1 LLTANLD
8 GSEETILQIA
18 TYATTEFPKFV
29 AWSPDGKRI
38 TYSVYTLGDALSTVK
53 TFDVASKQ
61 VEPLTSFKS
70 ELVSQIV
77 WLPGGQW
84 LLGRYEV
91 KGPSYLR
98 PQIGLIARTG
108 GPIQPVTR
116 DTNSYETL
124 TLSADGKTAATVQV
138 RITRS
143 LSLLPGSGSQGNA
156 PAESLAQAGMSILS
170 PGQPMANCSFPTD
183 KPSGG

>member
-38 TYSVYTLGDALSTVK
+38 TYSVYTLGDASARSKRSMLP
-53 TFDVASKQ
+53 ASRF
-61 VEPLTSFKS
+61 EPLTSFKS

-77 WLPGGQW
+77 WLPGGNGFLAGTSKRSELPAPANRLDCSDW
-84 LLGRYEV
+84 
-91 KGPSYLR
+91 
-98 PQIGLIARTG
+98 

-124 TLSADGKTAATVQV
+124 TLSADGKTAATS
-138 RITRS
+138 R
-143 LSLLPGSGSQGNA
+143 
-156 PAESLAQAGMSILS
+156 
-170 PGQPMANCSFPTD
+170 
-183 KPSGG
+183 

>member
-1 LLTANLD
+1 
-8 GSEETILQIA
+8 
-18 TYATTEFPKFV
+18 V
-29 AWSPDGKRI
+29 
-38 TYSVYTLGDALSTVK
+38 V
-53 TFDVASKQ
+53 
-61 VEPLTSFKS
+61 
-70 ELVSQIV
+70 
-77 WLPGGQW
+77 PGGQW

-156 PAESLAQAGMSILS
+156 PAGISAQAGDVNSVAWTAD
-170 PGQPMANCSFPTD
+170 G
-183 KPSGG
+183 KPARFRRTSRPAA